1 MPKRI
6 PIFFTFDNN
15 YVIPAA
21 VAFYSL
27 LNKTAENV
35 FYEMYVLHSDI
46 TEANQN
52 LLHNIVKKFDNAELT
67 FQNTGD
73 FLHKEWDDGNFD
85 GHNNKSNKFTV
96 ETTVKCFAAKFFP
109 QYEKIIYSDV
119 DCVFV
124 DDISELYDID
134 LDGKY
139 LAAVKNPFLKISKSE
154 LSHLKPEHYEKLKDT
169 SFAGGIWVLN
179 LKQIRLDNL
188 ENKMLDIIKDNSI
201 VKRWPDQDIMNIACD
216 NNIEYIPL
224 NYISY
229 PYLQE
234 SMIDKNLPSHYSKEE
249 LYDSIINPKIIH
261 YAAVKPWKGNTNH
274 AELWWS
280 IHDYLELP
288 IMFKPYDVI
297 KNKTKL
303 KYKTYKNLFL
313 ICFIATIIALLTGI
327 YTFIIMR

>member
-1 MPKRI
+1 MQKRI

-27 LNKTAENV
+27 LNKADKNV

-46 TEANQN
+46 TQANQE
-52 LLHNIVKKFDNAELT
+52 LLQNIVKRFDSAELI

-73 FLHKEWDDGNFD
+73 FLLAEWNNGNFE
-85 GHNNKSNKFTV
+85 GHNNNSNKFTV
-96 ETTVKCFAAKFFP
+96 ETAVKCFAARFFP
-109 QYEKIIYSDV
+109 QHDKIIYSDV

-188 ENKMLDIIKDNSI
+188 ENKMLDIIQDNSI

-216 NNIEYIPL
+216 NNIKYIPL

-229 PYLQE
+229 PYMQE
-234 SMIDKNLPSHYSKEE
+234 KIIDKNLPSHYSKEE
-249 LYDSIINPKIIH
+249 LYASVINPKIIH
-261 YAAVKPWKGNTNH
+261 FAAVKPWKGCTNH
-274 AELWWS
+274 GELWWS

-288 IMFKPYDVI
+288 VMFEPYDI
-297 KNKTKL
+297 LKDKTKR
-303 KYKTYKNLFL
+303 KYKTYKLLFMICL
-313 ICFIATIIALLTGI
+313 IGAITTFIATIC
-327 YTFIIMR
+327 TFLIMR